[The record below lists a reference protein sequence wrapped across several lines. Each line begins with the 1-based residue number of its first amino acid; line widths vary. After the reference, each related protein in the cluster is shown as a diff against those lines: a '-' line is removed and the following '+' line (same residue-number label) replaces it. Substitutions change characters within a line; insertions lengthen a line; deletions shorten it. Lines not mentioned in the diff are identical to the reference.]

1 MLRKRIIPCLLM
13 LDGNLVKTRKFK
25 EPKYVG
31 DPINAVTIFND
42 KELDEIILLDIGC
55 SKNNTEINYDILEKV
70 VKECFI
76 PLTYGGGVQTI
87 DQMKKIFSL
96 GVEKIVV
103 NNSAINNPKLLKEAV
118 KMFGSQSIIAG
129 VDVKKS
135 FFKKNKIFS
144 HVSGKTL
151 NKPLEKY
158 FIELQEIGVGEVFL
172 NSVDG
177 DGTWEGYD
185 VSTNK
190 AISKLLNVPII
201 ACGGAGNHKH
211 IHSLFNSTD
220 VMAAALGSMAVYQKK
235 DFGVLINF
243 PLKKERERI
252 LYERV

>member
-1 MLRKRIIPCLLM
+1 M

-135 FFKKNKIFS
+135 FF
-144 HVSGKTL
+144 GRTL
-151 NKPLEKY
+151 RQP
-158 FIELQEIGVGEVFL
+158 
-172 NSVDG
+172 
-177 DGTWEGYD
+177 
-185 VSTNK
+185 K
-190 AISKLLNVPII
+190 AIYK
-201 ACGGAGNHKH
+201 C
-211 IHSLFNSTD
+211 
-220 VMAAALGSMAVYQKK
+220 
-235 DFGVLINF
+235 
-243 PLKKERERI
+243 
-252 LYERV
+252 